1 MAVWFY
7 FHWNP
12 QLSAVLPSSL
22 SGRYKSR
29 VTNYP
34 KFISYLCYQVSPPT
48 ALAYLDSQVLF
59 IGSHFGD
66 SQLIRIHTSP
76 ISDIST
82 PTLPIP
88 SDISTVQLSSFSS
101 SRKGKGRAWAT
112 DNEGGGRVLALNGTF
127 IEVLDTWQNIGPI
140 LDAVLA
146 DTDGS
151 GQVKSSVHIFPVIV

>member
-1 MAVWFY
+1 MVVWFCSL
-7 FHWNP
+7 WNP

-22 SGRYKSR
+22 LGRYTSR

-66 SQLIRIHTSP
+66 SQLIRIRTSP

-88 SDISTVQLSSFSS
+88 TDILTVQLSSFSS
-101 SRKGKGRAWAT
+101 SRKGKGRAWVT